1 MKETA
6 LDVLMYLFENYLE
19 GEFSDMDN
27 QETLRAELL
36 AAGFPDEEV
45 IHAFAWIDGLVEQ
58 RQQPL
63 RLGVSGVLRIYAAQE
78 RDRLSVECRGFLLYL
93 ENLGILTPEAREL
106 VVDRVMALT
115 EEVDLE
121 RLKWVVL
128 LVLFNQPG
136 AEDAFA
142 QIEDMIYY
150 EGDFLH

>member
-1 MKETA
+1 M
-6 LDVLMYLFENYLE
+6 
-19 GEFSDMDN
+19 
-27 QETLRAELL
+27 
-36 AAGFPDEEV
+36 
-45 IHAFAWIDGLVEQ
+45 
-58 RQQPL
+58 
-63 RLGVSGVLRIYAAQE
+63 LRIYAAQE